1 MLRWLL
7 NLALGLM
14 VIALLPLRARA
25 ESAVAVPHLRV
36 ELLAAD
42 TLITPGQPLRLG
54 LHFEL
59 EKEWHIYWQNPGDSG
74 QAPQV
79 SFTFSDAADKLRV
92 SPIEW
97 PVPHR
102 ITTGPLA
109 NYGYEG
115 DVTLLMS
122 LQPDAALAGAPITLT
137 AAVRWLVC
145 SEPCIPGEAKLTLT
159 LPVAGR
165 DQKAPVEA
173 RVAALFSAA
182 ERALP
187 QPLPADITLRGM
199 QDQTTFHLLAELG
212 AGASAT
218 DAQFF
223 PFTSGEIENAGQQV
237 ATITGSALSLKVPRS
252 EQLSH
257 ALKSLAGLLQIE
269 AKDHTRRTFTVDVP
283 LIAGPPPAVAD
294 ATPPAAAPVRD
305 TPPVQPRQDT
315 PIGLALLFALL
326 GGMLLNLMPC
336 VFPVLCIKAL
346 GLVEMSGASRRE
358 ARGHGLAYSAGIL
371 SSFWV
376 LAGLLIALRHT
387 GEKIGWGFHLQSP
400 RFLIALS
407 ALLFLLGLNLLG
419 VFELGIGLTR
429 LGQLTV
435 SENGEKRGYLNA
447 FATGVL
453 ATVVATPCT
462 APFMGTAVG
471 FALGQP
477 AVIALLIFTALGLG
491 LALPYVLLLWIPGML
506 RLLPRPGAWMET
518 FKQLM
523 GFLLLGTVLWLAWV
537 LGAQGG
543 AERVVALFGGLL
555 AIGVAGWL
563 LRTFSASRV
572 AMGFAIALIL
582 AGALGPAYDLAPRP
596 PGQVSAQLASDGD
609 LPWERFSA
617 EKLAAYRR
625 TGQPVFLDFT
635 ADWCVSCKVNERLVL
650 RTQEVRDR
658 MRELGVVPMKA
669 DLTNYEPEITQA
681 LSEFGR
687 SGIPFYVLYGRT
699 PNAAG
704 IELPAVITTG
714 IVLRELDSLQT
725 KTR

>member
-1 MLRWLL
+1 MLRLL
-7 NLALGLM
+7 LTLGLL
-14 VIALLPLRARA
+14 ALLPLQARA
-25 ESAVAVPHLRV
+25 ESAVAAPQLRV

-42 TLITPGQPLRLG
+42 TVITPGQRLRLG

-59 EKEWHIYWQNPGDSG
+59 EKEWHIYWRNPGDSG

-79 SFTFSDAADKLRV
+79 DFTFSGAADKLRV
-92 SPIEW
+92 EPIEW

-115 DVTLLMS
+115 DVTLLLS
-122 LQPDAALAGAPITLT
+122 LQPDATLTGAPITLT
-137 AAVRWLVC
+137 AAVHWLVC
-145 SEPCIPGEAKLTLT
+145 RDNCIPGDTTLTLT
-159 LPVAGR
+159 LPIAVR
-165 DQKAPVEA
+165 DQEAPLDT
-173 RVAALFSAA
+173 RTSSLFAAA
-182 ERALP
+182 ERTLP
-187 QPLPADITLRGM
+187 LPLPAEIALRGM

-212 AGASAT
+212 AGLSAT

-223 PFTSGEIENAGQQV
+223 PFTSGEIENASPQV
-237 ATITGSALSLKVPRS
+237 TTISGSALSLKVPRA
-252 EQLSH
+252 EQLNH
-257 ALKSLAGLLQIE
+257 PLKSLAGLLQIE
-269 AKDHTRRTFTVDVP
+269 AQDHTRRSFTVDVQ
-283 LIAGPPPAVAD
+283 LTQGTPPAVTA
-294 ATPPAAAPVRD
+294 APPPAAAVKNALAA
-305 TPPVQPRQDT
+305 QPREQT
-315 PIGLALLFALL
+315 PIGLALIFALL

-346 GLVEMSGASRRE
+346 GLVEMSAANRRE

-371 SSFWV
+371 LSFWA

-419 VFELGIGLTR
+419 VFELGLGLTR

-435 SENGEKRGYLNA
+435 AENGEKRGYLNA
-447 FATGVL
+447 FATGIL

-477 AVIALLIFTALGLG
+477 AVIAMFIFTALGLG
-491 LALPYVLLLWIPGML
+491 LALPYVMLLWIPGLL
-506 RLLPRPGAWMET
+506 RILPRPGAWMET

-523 GFLLLGTVLWLAWV
+523 GFLLIGTVLWLAWV
-537 LGAQGG
+537 LGAQSG
-543 AERVVALFGGLL
+543 AERVVALLGGLL

-563 LRTFSASRV
+563 LRTFSESRV
-572 AMGFAIALIL
+572 AMGIAIALIL
-582 AGALGPAYDLAPRP
+582 AGALGPAYDLSARQPAPA
-596 PGQVSAQLASDGD
+596 SAQTPAGGD
-609 LPWERFSA
+609 LPWERFSS
-617 EKLAAYRR
+617 EKLTAYRR
-625 TGQPVFLDFT
+625 AGQPVFLDFT
-635 ADWCVSCKVNERLVL
+635 AEWCVSCKVNERLVL

-669 DLTNYEPEITQA
+669 DWTNYDSEITQA

-714 IVLRELDSLQT
+714 SVLRELEKLQT
-725 KTR
+725 KTQ